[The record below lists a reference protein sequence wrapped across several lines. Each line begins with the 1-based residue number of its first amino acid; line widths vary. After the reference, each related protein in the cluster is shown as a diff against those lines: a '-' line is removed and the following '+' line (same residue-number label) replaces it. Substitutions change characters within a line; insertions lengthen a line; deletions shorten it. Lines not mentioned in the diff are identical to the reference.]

1 VQFNDLSPL
10 ALAILENIG
19 VESKIL
25 RMDFEKKVIS
35 SYDENTFLECLM
47 IHIESIIHDPHK
59 ILDTISN
66 ESSID
71 QSYLISFLKQTKSG
85 IQQILSIPVPM
96 RFWIKKE
103 DTD

>member
-1 VQFNDLSPL
+1 M
-10 ALAILENIG
+10 ALAVLENIG

-25 RMDFEKKVIS
+25 RIDFENKACS

-47 IHIESIIHDPHK
+47 VNIESIIQDPHK
-59 ILDTISN
+59 YLDTISA
-66 ESSID
+66 EGTID
-71 QSYLISFLKQTKSG
+71 KSYLISFLKQTKSG